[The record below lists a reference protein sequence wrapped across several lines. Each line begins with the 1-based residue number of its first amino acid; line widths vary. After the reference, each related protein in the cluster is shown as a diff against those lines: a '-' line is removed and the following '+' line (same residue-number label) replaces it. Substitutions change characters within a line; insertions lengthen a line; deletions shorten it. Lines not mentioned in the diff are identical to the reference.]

1 MKNTARLLCIATL
14 LASGMVRADVV
25 VIVNPKNPNAT
36 LTAEHV
42 AQIYTG
48 ATTAFP
54 NGSAAAPL
62 DQPEGS
68 AVREEFLAKVVGKSG
83 QQVKAIWSRL
93 IFSGKGTKPKVLESS
108 AEVKKQVAADPNAI
122 GFIEKS
128 ALDGSVKAVLEA
140 K

>member
-1 MKNTARLLCIATL
+1 MRIPAKLLCAAVAF
-14 LASGMVRADVV
+14 ASGATWAEVV
-25 VIVNPKNPNAT
+25 VIVNPKNAT
-36 LTAEHV
+36 SSMSAGQV

-48 ATTAFP
+48 TTAAFP

-62 DQPEGS
+62 DMPDAS
-68 AVREEFLAKVVGKSG
+68 PVREEFLAKVVGKSAS
-83 QQVKAIWSRL
+83 QVKAIWSRL
-93 IFSGKGTKPKVLESS
+93 IFSGKGTKPKVLDSS